1 MLDTQAKIS
10 YQFGMNK
17 LPLAKRVLILNM
29 LVEGSS
35 LRSISRVADVSINT
49 VTKLL
54 VDAGETAIDLHD
66 RLVRNVTASKVQ
78 CDEIWSFN
86 YCKQRNVGKAKA
98 APMDAGDVWTWTAI
112 DADTKLIVTYAV
124 GDRTLSCARLFMQ
137 DLKERL
143 SNRVQITSDGHR
155 AYVEAVE
162 GAFGDDVDFA
172 QLVKLYGPAP
182 GPAGRYS
189 PAECIG
195 AKKTPVTGRPDEAH
209 ISTSYVE
216 RANLSIRMGNRRFT
230 RLTNAFSKKIDNH
243 LHALALFFLHYN
255 FVRIH
260 KTLKVTP
267 AMAAN
272 VTDKLWTMEE
282 IAEEIEARR
291 PAPGKRGPYKKRVAA

>member
-1 MLDTQAKIS
+1 M
-10 YQFGMNK
+10 
-17 LPLAKRVLILNM
+17 
-29 LVEGSS
+29 
-35 LRSISRVADVSINT
+35 ADVSINS

-54 VDAGETAIDLHD
+54 IDAGETAIALHD
-66 RLVRNVTASKVQ
+66 DLVRDVKASKVQ

-86 YCKQRNVGKAKA
+86 YCKQRSVATAKA

-124 GDRTLSCARLFMQ
+124 GDRTLSSARLFIE

-155 AYVEAVE
+155 AYVEAIE
-162 GAFGDDVDFA
+162 GAFGEDVDFA
-172 QLVKLYGPAP
+172 QLVKLYGPTP
-182 GPAGRYS
+182 SPPGRYS
-189 PAECIG
+189 PAQCIG
-195 AKKTPVTGRPDEAH
+195 ARKRVRTGNPDADH

-255 FVRIH
+255 FVRQH
-260 KTLKVTP
+260 KSLKGVTP
-267 AMAAN
+267 AMAAGLSD
-272 VTDKLWTMEE
+272 TLWSMEM
-282 IAEEIEARR
+282 IAEWIEANR
-291 PAPGKRGPYKKRVAA
+291 PHAGKRGPYKKRVTAA